1 LVGQNFPFETFL
13 RGPIAGVPTSSVV
26 AQRGQHVVDFVLDA
40 PDGVRGVRDVLVLA
54 IENGGGGGGPSAQ
67 WWWGG
72 GHLVTKPLVVGGRNE
87 EWIGHVVTCFRWKVE
102 SGPSRRPE
110 FVVSKIIFDLR
121 FAPGTVNELST
132 MTATQLRSSM
142 KCTCTKNQKNRVVII
157 ELDTTT
163 K

>member
-1 LVGQNFPFETFL
+1 MVGQNFPFETFL

-26 AQRGQHVVDFVLDA
+26 AQGGQHVVDFVLDA

-87 EWIGHVVTCFRWKVE
+87 EWIGHVFYREGANLGGRVAVLGKTHLGERAHLGEKNTGIWDSQIWDPRYLVPLF
-102 SGPSRRPE
+102 
-110 FVVSKIIFDLR
+110 L
-121 FAPGTVNELST
+121 VNFSIE
-132 MTATQLRSSM
+132 AF
-142 KCTCTKNQKNRVVII
+142 KFNR
-157 ELDTTT
+157 
-163 K
+163 